1 LKNTGRGRKKVAIMV
16 SEKEFWMAEKSVMTK
31 SGKSN
36 QKKRTATTTKY
47 QPLPVDTQTMASQKV
62 FDAIPLAIVSVDWKG
77 QIQYM
82 NRTAKSLLGE
92 LPQQL
97 KLEEWTQTIGLYL
110 DDGRI
115 PFPEQQLPLLRALRG
130 EHVQEPEELILRKPG
145 EEKGIWIAISAELL
159 RDENGNVDG
168 AIAIIRNIHYR
179 KQIELSRER
188 QIKRTDA
195 LYRLSRTV
203 AEAGNDLYK
212 ITHLATRFTA
222 EEIGDASI
230 LTLLNPSGDKLRI
243 AAFHDTTPRAQALLR
258 KSLTPDYEYDPTQAL
273 AGGVLKS
280 GEPVLIPSLPPE
292 QLKVITLPAF
302 QEFVDEVGIDSVLV
316 VPLMGR
322 SGVVGTI
329 HLLRHRGNRSF
340 NVDDQSFLTDIAYRI
355 ALAIEN
361 CRLFESLHAEITE
374 RLSAK
379 QALEISEARFRSIF
393 ESVTVGIK
401 VLDLDGKI
409 LQTNY
414 AFQSMV
420 GYTENELAGNP
431 FYQFLYP
438 EDVRQ
443 AKRLFEGAKV
453 NGTSFFRFEHRT
465 IHRDQSI
472 VWVKTVFTVIR
483 QGTKTDDPA
492 LVVGIVE
499 NITEQKRL
507 ELEMAELNSRLQNS
521 MELERLRL
529 AQELHDNPM
538 QSLYSA
544 IYRIEELRGTVEP
557 KLKDALGDVK
567 QHIQNVLQDLRA
579 TAKEL
584 RPPTI
589 FNFGLENA
597 IRSHANDILE
607 KHPNLNIYLSLAHD
621 RQILPEKVRLALFR
635 IFQQSIANV
644 IRHSK
649 ATEVHVRFSF
659 DAEEAH
665 LEIKDNGRG
674 FNVPS
679 NWIDFVRQGH
689 YGLAGAAERANTL
702 GGVFR
707 VQSKP
712 GKSTIIHVT
721 IPWKDS
727 LE

>member
-1 LKNTGRGRKKVAIMV
+1 MV
-16 SEKEFWMAEKSVMTK
+16 EKSVMTK
-31 SGKSN
+31 SGKPK
-36 QKKRTATTTKY
+36 QKKRAVQTTTY
-47 QPLPVDTQTMASQKV
+47 EPVPVDAQIIASQKV
-62 FDAIPLAIVSVDWKG
+62 FDAIPLAIISVNWKG

-82 NRTAKSLLGE
+82 NRTAKALLGE
-92 LPQQL
+92 PDPGDLP
-97 KLEEWTQTIGLYL
+97 LEAWPQKFGLYL
-110 DDGRI
+110 DDGMV
-115 PFPEQQLPLLRALRG
+115 PFPEHQLPLLRALQG
-130 EHVQEPEELILRKPG
+130 EDVHEPEEIILRKPG
-145 EEKGIWIAISAELL
+145 EEKGIWISMSAELL

-168 AIAIIRNIHYR
+168 AIALIRDIHYR
-179 KQIELSRER
+179 KQIELSREK

-203 AEAGNDLYK
+203 AEAGNDLHK
-212 ITHLATRFTA
+212 ITHLATHFTA
-222 EEIGDASI
+222 EEIGNSSI
-230 LTLLNPSGDKLRI
+230 LTLLNPNGDKLRI
-243 AAFHDTTPRAQALLR
+243 AAFYDTTPRAQALLR
-258 KSLTPDYEYDPTQAL
+258 KSITPDYEYDPSQAL

-280 GEPVLIPSLPPE
+280 GEPVLIPSLPTE
-292 QLKVITLPAF
+292 QLKAITLPAF
-302 QEFVDEVGIDSVLV
+302 EEFIEEVGIDSVLV

-329 HLLRHRGNRSF
+329 HLLRHRGSRSF
-340 NVDDQSFLTDIAYRI
+340 NVDDQSFLTDIAYRV

-379 QALEISEARFRSIF
+379 QALEMSEERFRSIF

-401 VLDLDGKI
+401 VLDLEGKI
-409 LQTNY
+409 LQTNF

-420 GYTENELAGNP
+420 GYTEDELVGNP
-431 FYQFLYP
+431 FYKFVHSDDIL
-438 EDVRQ
+438 Q
-443 AKRLFEGAKV
+443 AGRLFQDAKI
-453 NGTSFFRFEHRT
+453 NGTSSFRFEHRT

-472 VWVKTVFTVIR
+472 IWVKTIFTVIKR
-483 QGTKTDDPA
+483 GSETDEPA
-492 LVVGIVE
+492 FVVGIVE

-507 ELEMAELNSRLQNS
+507 ELEMTELNSRLQNS

-544 IYRIEELRGTVEP
+544 IYRIEELRGTAEP
-557 KLKDALGDVK
+557 KLKEALGDVK

-607 KHPNLNIYLSLAHD
+607 KHPTLNIYLSLAHD

-674 FNVPS
+674 FQVPS

-702 GGVFR
+702 GGTFKVH
-707 VQSKP
+707 SKP
-712 GKSTIIHVT
+712 GNSTTIQVT

-727 LE
+727 IE

>member
-1 LKNTGRGRKKVAIMV
+1 MV
-16 SEKEFWMAEKSVMTK
+16 EKSVMTK
-31 SGKSN
+31 SGKSK
-36 QKKRTATTTKY
+36 QKKQAVPTTTY
-47 QPLPVDTQTMASQKV
+47 EPVDAQVIASQKV
-62 FDAIPLAIVSVDWKG
+62 FDAIPLAIISVDWNG

-82 NRTAKSLLGE
+82 NRAARSLLGE
-92 LPQQL
+92 PDSHFP
-97 KLEEWTQTIGLYL
+97 LEEWPTKFGLYL
-110 DDGRI
+110 DDGVM
-115 PFPEQQLPLLRALRG
+115 PFPAQRLPLLRALQG
-130 EHVQEPEELILRKPG
+130 EDIREPEEIILRKTG
-145 EEKGIWIAISAELL
+145 SEKEIWISMSAELL

-168 AIAIIRNIHYR
+168 AIAIIRDVHYR
-179 KQIELSRER
+179 KQIELSREN
-188 QIKRTDA
+188 QIQRTEA
-195 LYRLSRTV
+195 LYRFSQAIT
-203 AEAGNDLYK
+203 EAGNDLPRIMNLVVK
-212 ITHLATRFTA
+212 FAA
-222 EEIGDASI
+222 DVIGDLSFI
-230 LTLLNPSGDKLRI
+230 SLLNTSGDKLKI
-243 AAFHDTTPRAQALLR
+243 SAFHDVSPTGQALLR
-258 KSLTPDYEYDPTQAL
+258 KLFEPDFEYDHSKTL
-273 AGGVLKS
+273 AGNVIRS
-280 GEPVLIPSLPPE
+280 GEPLLIPAIPEEQLRLVTLPSLQEFIDTVGLESVLI
-292 QLKVITLPAF
+292 
-302 QEFVDEVGIDSVLV
+302 
-316 VPLMGR
+316 VPLIGR
-322 SGVVGTI
+322 SGVVGT
-329 HLLRHRGNRSF
+329 LSLSRHRGAKSF
-340 NVDDQSFLTDIAYRI
+340 NVEDQSFLRDVAYRT

-379 QALEISEARFRSIF
+379 QALEMSEARFRSIF

-409 LQTNY
+409 LQTNN
-414 AFQSMV
+414 AFQSIV
-420 GYTENELAGNP
+420 GYGEGELAGNP
-431 FYQFLYP
+431 FYKFLHP
-438 EDVRQ
+438 DDVRQ
-443 AKRLFEGAKV
+443 ATRLFQDAKV
-453 NGTSFFRFEHRT
+453 NGTSYFRFEHRT

-472 VWVKTVFTVIR
+472 VWVKTVFTVIKR
-483 QGTKTDDPA
+483 GSETDAPA

-544 IYRIEELRGTVEP
+544 IYQIEEMRGTADP
-557 KLKDALGDVK
+557 KFKDALGDVK

-597 IRSHANDILE
+597 IRSHANDIVE

-644 IRHSK
+644 IRHSR

-665 LEIKDNGRG
+665 LEITDNGRG
-674 FNVPS
+674 FDVPV

-702 GGVFR
+702 GGVFK
-707 VQSKP
+707 VQSQP
-712 GKSTIIHVT
+712 GNSTTIQVT

-727 LE
+727 AE

>member
-1 LKNTGRGRKKVAIMV
+1 
-16 SEKEFWMAEKSVMTK
+16 MAEKPVMTK
-31 SGKSN
+31 PGKSN
-36 QKKRTATTTKY
+36 QKKQVETTTKF
-47 QPLPVDTQTMASQKV
+47 QPLPVDAQTIASQKV
-62 FDAIPLAIVSVDWKG
+62 FDALPLAIVSVDWKG

-82 NRTAKSLLGE
+82 NRAAKSLLGE
-92 LPQQL
+92 PDPSL
-97 KLEEWTQTIGLYL
+97 KLEEWPQKFGLYL
-110 DDGRI
+110 DDGTL
-115 PFPEQQLPLLRALRG
+115 PFPDQKLPLIRALRG
-130 EHVQEPEELILRKPG
+130 EEIQEPEEIILRKEG
-145 EEKGIWIAISAELL
+145 SDRAIWISMSAELL

-168 AIAIIRNIHYR
+168 AIAILQDIDYR
-179 KQIELSRER
+179 KQIELSREK
-188 QIKRTDA
+188 QIKRTEA
-195 LYRLSRTV
+195 LYRFSHEV
-203 AEAGNDLYK
+203 AEAGNDLNRIMNLVVK
-212 ITHLATRFTA
+212 FAA
-222 EEIGDASI
+222 EVIGDLSMI
-230 LTLLNPSGDKLRI
+230 SLLNTSGDRLKVG
-243 AAFHDTTPRAQALLR
+243 AYHDINPTGQALLR
-258 KSLTPDYEYDPTQAL
+258 KLFEPDFEYDHSKTL
-273 AGGVLKS
+273 AGSVIRS
-280 GEPVLIPSLPPE
+280 GEPLLIPSISAE
-292 QLKVITLPAF
+292 QLKVVTLPAL
-302 QEFVDEVGIDSVLV
+302 QEFIDTIGLESVV
-316 VPLMGR
+316 VIPLIGR
-322 SGVVGTI
+322 SGVAGT
-329 HLLRHRGNRSF
+329 LSLFRHRGSKPF
-340 NVDDQSFLTDIAYRI
+340 NVEDQSFLTDIAYRA
-355 ALAIEN
+355 ALALEN

-379 QALEISEARFRSIF
+379 QALEMSEARFRSIF

-401 VLDLDGKI
+401 VLDLEGKI

-420 GYTENELAGNP
+420 GYTEEELAGNP
-431 FYQFLYP
+431 FYQFLHP
-438 EDVRQ
+438 DDVRQ
-443 AKRLFEGAKV
+443 AGRLFQDAKI
-453 NGTSFFRFEHRT
+453 NGTSHFRFEHRT
-465 IHRDQSI
+465 IHQDKSI
-472 VWVKTVFTVIR
+472 VWVKTIFTVIKS
-483 QGTKTDDPA
+483 GNEKNNPVF
-492 LVVGIVE
+492 VVGIVE

-544 IYRIEELRGTVEP
+544 IYRIEELRGAADP

-607 KHPNLNIYLSLAHD
+607 KHPNLSIYLSLAHD

-635 IFQQSIANV
+635 IFQQSLANV

-649 ATEVHVRFSF
+649 ATEAHVRFSF

-665 LEIKDNGRG
+665 LEITDNGRG
-674 FNVPS
+674 FDVPP

-702 GGVFR
+702 GGVVK
-707 VQSKP
+707 VQSEP
-712 GKSTIIHVT
+712 GSSTTIRVT

-727 LE
+727 ME

>member
-1 LKNTGRGRKKVAIMV
+1 MV
-16 SEKEFWMAEKSVMTK
+16 EKSVMTK
-31 SGKSN
+31 SGKSK
-36 QKKRTATTTKY
+36 QKKQAVPTTTY
-47 QPLPVDTQTMASQKV
+47 EPVDAQVIASQKV
-62 FDAIPLAIVSVDWKG
+62 FDAIPLAIISVDWNG

-82 NRTAKSLLGE
+82 NRAARSLLGE
-92 LPQQL
+92 PDSHFP
-97 KLEEWTQTIGLYL
+97 LEEWPTKFGLYL
-110 DDGRI
+110 DDGVM
-115 PFPEQQLPLLRALRG
+115 PFPAQRLPLLRALQG
-130 EHVQEPEELILRKPG
+130 EDIREPEEIILRKTG
-145 EEKGIWIAISAELL
+145 SEKEIWISMSAELL

-168 AIAIIRNIHYR
+168 AIAIIRDVHYR
-179 KQIELSRER
+179 KQIELSREN
-188 QIKRTDA
+188 QIQRTEA
-195 LYRLSRTV
+195 LYRFSQAIT
-203 AEAGNDLYK
+203 EAGNDLPRIMNLVVK
-212 ITHLATRFTA
+212 FAA
-222 EEIGDASI
+222 DVIGDLSFI
-230 LTLLNPSGDKLRI
+230 SLLNTSGDKLKI
-243 AAFHDTTPRAQALLR
+243 SAFHDVSPTGQALLR
-258 KSLTPDYEYDPTQAL
+258 KLFEPDFEYDHSKTL
-273 AGGVLKS
+273 AGNVIRS
-280 GEPVLIPSLPPE
+280 GEPLLIPAIPEEQLRLVTLPSMQEFIDTVGLESVLI
-292 QLKVITLPAF
+292 
-302 QEFVDEVGIDSVLV
+302 
-316 VPLMGR
+316 VPLIGR
-322 SGVVGTI
+322 SGVVGT
-329 HLLRHRGNRSF
+329 LSLSRHRGAKSF
-340 NVDDQSFLTDIAYRI
+340 NVEDQSFLRDVAYRT

-379 QALEISEARFRSIF
+379 QALEMSEARFRSIF

-409 LQTNY
+409 LQTNN
-414 AFQSMV
+414 AFQSIV
-420 GYTENELAGNP
+420 GYGEGELAGNP
-431 FYQFLYP
+431 FYKFLHP
-438 EDVRQ
+438 DDVRQ
-443 AKRLFEGAKV
+443 ATRLFQDAKV
-453 NGTSFFRFEHRT
+453 NGTSYFRFEHRT

-472 VWVKTVFTVIR
+472 VWVKTVFTVIKR
-483 QGTKTDDPA
+483 GSETDAPA

-544 IYRIEELRGTVEP
+544 IYQIEEMRGTADP
-557 KLKDALGDVK
+557 KFKDALGDVK

-597 IRSHANDILE
+597 IRSHANDIVE

-644 IRHSK
+644 IRHSR

-665 LEIKDNGRG
+665 LEITDNGRG
-674 FNVPS
+674 FDVPV

-702 GGVFR
+702 GGVFK
-707 VQSKP
+707 VQSQP
-712 GKSTIIHVT
+712 GNSTTIQVT

-727 LE
+727 AE

>member
-1 LKNTGRGRKKVAIMV
+1 LDGEKDEWMV
-16 SEKEFWMAEKSVMTK
+16 EKSVMTK
-31 SGKSN
+31 SGKSS
-36 QKKRTATTTKY
+36 QKKEVTTKY
-47 QPLPVDTQTMASQKV
+47 QPLPVDMSTTGSQRI
-62 FDAIPLAIVSVDWKG
+62 FEAIPLAIVSVDWKG

-82 NRTAKSLLGE
+82 NRAARSLLGNPD
-92 LPQQL
+92 LQL
-97 KLEEWTQTIGLYL
+97 QLEEWPQRFGLYL
-110 DDGRI
+110 DDGLMQ
-115 PFPEQQLPLLRALRG
+115 FPGQKLPLLGALRG
-130 EHVQEPEELILRKPG
+130 EEVPDAEEMILRREAG
-145 EEKGIWIAISAELL
+145 DQGIWISMSAELL
-159 RDENGNVDG
+159 RDENGNIDG
-168 AIAIIRNIHYR
+168 AIALIRDIDYR
-179 KQIELSRER
+179 KQIELAREKQTR
-188 QIKRTDA
+188 RTEA
-195 LYRLSRTV
+195 LYRFSHGI
-203 AEAGNDLYK
+203 AEAGNDLNK
-212 ITHLATRFTA
+212 IMNLVVRFAA
-222 EEIGDASI
+222 EVIGDLSMI
-230 LTLLNPSGDKLRI
+230 SLLNTSGDKLKVG
-243 AAFHDTTPRAQALLR
+243 AFHDITPTGHALLR
-258 KSLTPDYEYDPTQAL
+258 KLFEPNFEYDHSRTL
-273 AGGVLKS
+273 AGSVIRS
-280 GEPVLIPSLPPE
+280 GEPLLIPSIPPE
-292 QLKVITLPAF
+292 QLKVVTLPIL
-302 QEFVDEVGIDSVLV
+302 QEFIDTVGLESILI
-316 VPLMGR
+316 VPLSGR
-322 SGVVGTI
+322 SGVVGT
-329 HLLRHRGNRSF
+329 LSLSRHRGSKAF
-340 NVDDQSFLTDIAYRI
+340 NVEDQSFLTDIAYRT

-379 QALEISEARFRSIF
+379 QALAISEARFRSIF

-401 VLDLDGKI
+401 VLNLEGKI
-409 LQTNY
+409 LQTNN
-414 AFQSMV
+414 AFQRML
-420 GYTENELAGNP
+420 GYSEKELAGNP
-431 FYQFLYP
+431 FYQFLHP
-438 EDVRQ
+438 DDFRQ
-443 AKRLFEGAKV
+443 ALKLFQDAKA
-453 NGTSFFRFEHRT
+453 NGTSYFRFEHRT
-465 IHRDQSI
+465 MHRDQSI
-472 VWVKTVFTVIR
+472 VWVKTIFTVIK
-483 QGTKTDDPA
+483 QETETDNPA

-544 IYRIEELRGTVEP
+544 IYRIEELRSTADP

-607 KHPNLNIYLSLAHD
+607 KHPSLNIYLSLAHD

-649 ATEVHVRFSF
+649 ATDVHVRFSF

-665 LEIKDNGRG
+665 LEITDNGKG
-674 FNVPS
+674 FEVPS

-702 GGVFR
+702 GGVFN

-712 GKSTIIHVT
+712 GNSTTIQVT

-727 LE
+727 IE

>member
-1 LKNTGRGRKKVAIMV
+1 MV
-16 SEKEFWMAEKSVMTK
+16 EKSVMTK
-31 SGKSN
+31 SDKSK
-36 QKKRTATTTKY
+36 QKKQTVTTGEY
-47 QPLPVDTQTMASQKV
+47 QPIPVDGHAFASQKV
-62 FDAIPLAIVSVDWKG
+62 FDALPLAIVSVDWNG

-82 NRTAKSLLGE
+82 NQAAKSLLGE
-92 LPQQL
+92 PDPHL
-97 KLEEWTQTIGLYL
+97 KLEEWSQKFGLYL
-110 DDGRI
+110 DDGMV

-130 EHVQEPEELILRKPG
+130 EDVREPEEIILRRPG
-145 EEKGIWIAISAELL
+145 TEKGIWIAISAELL

-168 AIAIIRNIHYR
+168 AIAIIRDIHYR
-179 KQIELSRER
+179 KQIELSREKQTR
-188 QIKRTDA
+188 RTDA

-203 AEAGNDLYK
+203 AEAGNDLHK
-212 ITHLATRFTA
+212 ITHLATHFTA
-222 EEIGDASI
+222 EEIGDTSI

-243 AAFHDTTPRAQALLR
+243 AAFYDTTPRAQALLR
-258 KSLTPDYEYDPTQAL
+258 KSLTPEYEYDPSQAL
-273 AGGVLKS
+273 AGGVLRS

-292 QLKVITLPAF
+292 QLKAITLPAF
-302 QEFVDEVGIDSVLV
+302 QEFIDEVGIESVLV

-329 HLLRHRGNRSF
+329 HLLRHRGSRAF
-340 NVDDQSFLTDIAYRI
+340 NVDEQTFLTDIAYRV

-379 QALEISEARFRSIF
+379 QALEMSEARFRSIF

-401 VLDLDGKI
+401 VLDLEGNI

-420 GYTENELAGNP
+420 GYTEEELVGNP
-431 FYQFLYP
+431 FYKFLHP
-438 EDVRQ
+438 EDVYQ
-443 AKRLFEGAKV
+443 ATKLFQDAKAK
-453 NGTSFFRFEHRT
+453 GTSYFRFEHRT
-465 IHRDQSI
+465 VHRDQSI
-472 VWVKTVFTVIR
+472 VWVKTVFTVIKR
-483 QGTKTDDPA
+483 GNETHKPA

-507 ELEMAELNSRLQNS
+507 AMEMAELNSRLQNS

-544 IYRIEELRGTVEP
+544 IYRIEELRGAADP
-557 KLKDALGDVK
+557 KLKEALGDVK

-665 LEIKDNGRG
+665 LEITDNGKG
-674 FNVPS
+674 FDVPA

-689 YGLAGAAERANTL
+689 YGLAGAAERATTL
-702 GGVFR
+702 GGTFK

-712 GKSTIIHVT
+712 GNSTTIQVT
-721 IPWKDS
+721 IPWKDTMD
-727 LE
+727 

>member
-1 LKNTGRGRKKVAIMV
+1 MV
-16 SEKEFWMAEKSVMTK
+16 EKSAMTK
-31 SGKSN
+31 SGKPN
-36 QKKRTATTTKY
+36 RKKQTLTQY
-47 QPLPVDTQTMASQKV
+47 QTLPVDGQTVSSQRI
-62 FDAIPLAIVSVDWKG
+62 FEAIPLAIVSVDWNG

-82 NRTAKSLLGE
+82 NKAAKALLGE
-92 LPQQL
+92 PDPQL
-97 KLEEWTQTIGLYL
+97 KLEEWPQGFGLYL
-110 DDGRI
+110 DDGVM
-115 PFPEQQLPLLRALRG
+115 PFPAQKLPLIRALQGEDVREPEEMILRG
-130 EHVQEPEELILRKPG
+130 EG
-145 EEKGIWIAISAELL
+145 NEKGNWITMSAELL

-168 AIAIIRNIHYR
+168 AIALIRDSTYR
-179 KQIELSRER
+179 KQIELAREK
-188 QIKRTDA
+188 QTQRTEA
-195 LYRLSRTV
+195 LYRFSHSI
-203 AEAGNDLYK
+203 AEAGNDLNRILNLVVK
-212 ITHLATRFTA
+212 FAA
-222 EEIGDASI
+222 EVIGDLSLI
-230 LTLLNPSGDKLRI
+230 SLLNASGDKLRVG
-243 AAFHDTTPRAQALLR
+243 AFYDVTPKGQALLR
-258 KSLTPDYEYDPTQAL
+258 KLLEPEFEYDHSKTL
-273 AGGVLKS
+273 GGSVIRS
-280 GEPVLIPSLPPE
+280 GEPLLIPSIPPE
-292 QLKVITLPAF
+292 QLKAITTPAF
-302 QEFVDEVGIDSVLV
+302 QELIDAVGLESALV
-316 VPLMGR
+316 VPLVGR
-322 SGVVGTI
+322 GGVVGT
-329 HLLRHRGNRSF
+329 LSLSRHQGSKPF
-340 NVDDQSFLTDIAYRI
+340 NVEDQSFLTDIAYRT

-379 QALEISEARFRSIF
+379 QALETSEARFRSIF

-401 VLDLDGKI
+401 VLDLEGKI

-414 AFQSMV
+414 AFQSML
-420 GYTENELAGNP
+420 GYTEGELAGNL
-431 FYQFLYP
+431 FYKFLHP
-438 EDVRQ
+438 DDVRK
-443 AKRLFEGAKV
+443 ATRLFQDAKV
-453 NGTSFFRFEHRT
+453 NGTSYFRFEHRT
-465 IHRDQSI
+465 LHRDQSI
-472 VWVKTVFTVIR
+472 VWVKTVFTVIKR
-483 QGTKTDDPA
+483 GNENDKSD

-544 IYRIEELRGTVEP
+544 IYRIEELRVTADP
-557 KLKDALGDVK
+557 TLKDALGDVK
-567 QHIQNVLQDLRA
+567 DHIQNVLQDLRA

-597 IRSHANDILE
+597 IRSHANDVLE
-607 KHPNLNIYLSLAHD
+607 KHPNLNMYLSLAHD

-665 LEIKDNGRG
+665 LEITDNGRG
-674 FNVPS
+674 FEVPS

-702 GGVFR
+702 GGVFK
-707 VQSKP
+707 V
-712 GKSTIIHVT
+712 KSTPGNSTTIQVT

-727 LE
+727 IE